1 MLTRTRK
8 VTPVDC
14 QIDAATDPL
23 DLPFLGL
30 IVGRV
35 GAGKTTLLLNL
46 MHEWKGV
53 FHRALLYSPSV
64 HLDAKME
71 KHLHESVERITTVD
85 ELVGALDQVAE
96 ERKEDRRYRCLV
108 VLDDVCAD
116 DALFPQGRQR
126 TPLNHRLVALRHV
139 GVTCLIVTHSWNMVP
154 KLLRLNARF
163 VFLFR
168 VTEKDF
174 VTILKDL
181 TYPASVLD
189 PIYRRALV
197 AASDF
202 LTLDTVSQA
211 IYFKMQKQPLWCAD

>member
-1 MLTRTRK
+1 
-8 VTPVDC
+8 
-14 QIDAATDPL
+14 
-23 DLPFLGL
+23 
-30 IVGRV
+30 
-35 GAGKTTLLLNL
+35 
-46 MHEWKGV
+46 
-53 FHRALLYSPSV
+53 
-64 HLDAKME
+64 
-71 KHLHESVERITTVD
+71 
-85 ELVGALDQVAE
+85 
-96 ERKEDRRYRCLV
+96 
-108 VLDDVCAD
+108 
-116 DALFPQGRQR
+116 
-126 TPLNHRLVALRHV
+126 
-139 GVTCLIVTHSWNMVP
+139 MVP